1 MRIRVDAL
9 LRPVQTPLVWEDGL
23 WIKLEEAQRSGTA
36 KYRLVAAK
44 AEAALA
50 SGALRSGMTLIE
62 ATAGSTGVALAVL
75 GRAIGAP
82 VELHAYEGISAAKCI
97 RIAEEG
103 ARLVLH
109 PPRTPFRQI
118 LDLVR
123 EKGRGGGYWHLDQYD
138 RTCYATVYRE
148 MAEEVYSQVLRTPAN
163 PPPRFFVCPVGT
175 GGLLQGLGAHF
186 RAMWPGLQ
194 VIAVEPEPG
203 FAMEGVR
210 NTAELCLGAD
220 DPFDPAFPDRREATL
235 RPVARSRSSW
245 DCLLGGSGRALVE
258 WIHGKNMTDVL
269 TVAPD

>member
-1 MRIRVDAL
+1 MTVRVPAL
-9 LRPVQTPLVWEDGL
+9 LRPVQTPLIWEDGL
-23 WIKLEEAQRSGTA
+23 WIKLEEAQRSGSA

-44 AEAALA
+44 VGAALER
-50 SGALRSGMTLIE
+50 GTLRSGMTLIE
-62 ATAGSTGVALAVL
+62 ATAGSTGVALATL

-109 PPRTPFRQI
+109 PLRTPFRRI

-123 EKGRGGGYWHLDQYD
+123 EKGRSGGYWHLDQYD
-138 RTCYATVYRE
+138 RSCYATVYRE
-148 MAEEVYSQVLRTPAN
+148 MAEEIYSQVLRTPAN
-163 PPPRFFVCPVGT
+163 PPPRCFVCPVGT

-194 VIAVEPEPG
+194 VVAVEPEAG
-203 FAMEGVR
+203 FSIEGMR
-210 NTAELCLGAD
+210 NTVESCLGED

-235 RPVARSRSSW
+235 RPVAKSNSTW
-245 DCLLGGSGRALVE
+245 DCLLGGSGRALFE
-258 WIHGKNMTDVL
+258 WVRERKMADVL